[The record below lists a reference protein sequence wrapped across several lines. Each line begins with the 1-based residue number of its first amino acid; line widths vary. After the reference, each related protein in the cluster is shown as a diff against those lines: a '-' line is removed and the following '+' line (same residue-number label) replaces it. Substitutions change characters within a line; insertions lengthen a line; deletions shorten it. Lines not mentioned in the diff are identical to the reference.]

1 MCPLWSKNPQKNAD
15 FLLFCGNNGS
25 STPSTLHPTFLN
37 HLLLHTPF
45 EIIEKNERR
54 WIG

>member
-1 MCPLWSKNPQKNAD
+1 MIAVEQRKFQSIPVGAYI
-15 FLLFCGNNGS
+15 
-25 STPSTLHPTFLN
+25 LN

-54 WIG
+54 WTE